1 MLVGKNGSGTIFF
14 SNCNLK
20 CVFCQ
25 NYQISHNEIGEI
37 IDIETLALYFLEL
50 EEKGANNINLVSASH
65 VIYPILKAFKIT
77 LNKGFNLPIVYNT
90 NGYDTKELL
99 DCLDGIVDIYLP
111 DLKYLFDD
119 KAIKYSRAENYFNVS
134 IKAIEIMKNQVG
146 DLIVDK
152 NKIAKSG
159 IIIRHLILP
168 NNQSDSYDILIEL
181 KERGFLKTTIS
192 LMSQYN
198 PEFRAKDFNDINR
211 KLYFKEYN
219 DLINYALDLGFENIL
234 SQEMESSETYLPDF
248 TREIPFQ
255 F

>member
-1 MLVGKNGSGTIFF
+1 
-14 SNCNLK
+14 
-20 CVFCQ
+20 
-25 NYQISHNEIGEI
+25 
-37 IDIETLALYFLEL
+37 
-50 EEKGANNINLVSASH
+50 
-65 VIYPILKAFKIT
+65 
-77 LNKGFNLPIVYNT
+77 
-90 NGYDTKELL
+90 
-99 DCLDGIVDIYLP
+99 
-111 DLKYLFDD
+111 
-119 KAIKYSRAENYFNVS
+119 
-134 IKAIEIMKNQVG
+134 MKNQVG
-146 DLIVDK
+146 DLIVEK

-181 KERGFLKTTIS
+181 KDRGFLKTTIS

-198 PEFRAKDFNDINR
+198 PKFRAKDFNDINR

-234 SQEMESSETYLPDF
+234 SQEMESSETYLPNF